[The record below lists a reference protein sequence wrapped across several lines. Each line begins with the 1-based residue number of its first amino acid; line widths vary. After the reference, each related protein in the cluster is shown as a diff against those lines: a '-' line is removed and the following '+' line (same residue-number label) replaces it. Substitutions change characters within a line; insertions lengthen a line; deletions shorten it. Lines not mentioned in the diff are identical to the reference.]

1 MTHISYAKHEIDSVG
16 KGKHGTNRE
25 RKTFHFA
32 VNRLEHMI
40 AFIIQ
45 FETFR
50 EKISLQPADDIVGA
64 SVEVKLLNVAQTQR

>member
-1 MTHISYAKHEIDSVG
+1 MKLIPSEKANTAQTE
-16 KGKHGTNRE
+16 RE
-25 RKTFHFA
+25 KTFHFV

-45 FETFR
+45 FETFC

-64 SVEVKLLNVAQTQR
+64 SVEVKLLNVAQTRR